1 MKWLVV
7 LVLVISSGC
16 KKSSEAPPQGQNNAP
31 AIPAD
36 ELKRG
41 EDACN
46 GLVEKLC
53 KCAET
58 IEAAKAPCESAKAFP
73 EVIKMSTQMTMSQ
86 DSSKLDVKQAAR
98 DIRKTIAECIQQTSK
113 LPEIGCTL

>member
-1 MKWLVV
+1 MRWLVALL
-7 LVLVISSGC
+7 LVVGC
-16 KKSSEAPPQGQNNAP
+16 KKSSEAPPPNPNNAP
-31 AIPAD
+31 PIPAD

-46 GLVEKLC
+46 GLVQKLC
-53 KCAET
+53 TCAET
-58 IEAAKAPCESAKAFP
+58 VEAAKAQCETAKSFS

-113 LPEIGCTL
+113 LPEIGCKL